1 MPQLIIIVLILAF
14 PSSVF
19 AAYKCTDTNGR
30 VGYQDQPCAE
40 GAVEKEIRLYS
51 PPEQGV
57 SNGAFK
63 PKVSADPAV
72 SDGDVSGDKM
82 SFVDESS
89 MLLRTHLA
97 GVLSSLSPIK
107 IRVIEYYY
115 NTGVWP
121 QKLKDID
128 LDKDEMTSR
137 EINTIVLGDEGGI
150 YAYLDEQFGEDKKV
164 VLMPKRVMG
173 GTSVEW
179 ECFANFSVK
188 RLAYRGRALCES
200 RAIN

>member
-30 VGYQDQPCAE
+30 VAYQDQPCVE

-57 SNGAFK
+57 SDGVFR
-63 PKVSADPAV
+63 PKVSADPSV
-72 SDGDVSGDKM
+72 SD
-82 SFVDESS
+82 DEMPFLDGSS
-89 MLLRTHLA
+89 MLLRTRLA
-97 GVLSSLSPIK
+97 SVLSSLSPIK

-179 ECFANFSVK
+179 ECFANFSDK
-188 RLAYRGRALCES
+188 KLANRGRALCES
-200 RAIN
+200 RVIN